1 MSEMEQ
7 DDKPPLFRSWGI
19 WYLVVAG
26 FLLLQ
31 VLLYAFFTKH
41 FS

>member
-1 MSEMEQ
+1 MNDMDQ
-7 DDKPPLFRSWGI
+7 DDKPPLFRSWKA
-19 WYLVVAG
+19 WYLLVAG

-31 VLLYAFFTKH
+31 VIFYSLFTKF